1 MRAGKAAWA
10 PGGGTCVLCFALRK
24 AGAEGVF
31 SREGF
36 GIPFEGGAIL
46 GGGTVWRVRREG
58 VMGGGEISAVSIA
71 ASCVE
76 KSSMRARRRRE
87 TEENADRP
95 CIE

>member
-1 MRAGKAAWA
+1 MGAGGRDVRAL
-10 PGGGTCVLCFALRK
+10 LCFALRK

-31 SREGF
+31 LREGF

-58 VMGGGEISAVSIA
+58 VMGGGEEIGAVSIA
-71 ASCVE
+71 ALCVE